1 MFPPHNG
8 SPFWARFTKYRALD
22 TQAANG
28 PSRSSNPVTGGPACS
43 VMSPGTSES
52 CSVCAQSKTP
62 RHLPV
67 GKLVP
72 LPIPQRPWLHI
83 GIEFET
89 NSKGKTCVFVT
100 VDRFSKACKLVPLS
114 GLPTALEAAEILHQ
128 QFISRVWKALVR
140 LLGVTVNLSS
150 GYHPQT
156 NGQTERKIQELGR
169 YLWGYCNRD
178 QHSWSRFFPWAEYA
192 LNSIGLHTLP
202 VHASATF
209 PWSGELSEAPA
220 VDYWF

>member
-28 PSRSSNPVTGGPACS
+28 PSRSSNPVTGGPACP

-72 LPIPQRPWLHI
+72 LPIPQHPWSHI
-83 GIEFET
+83 GIEFVT

-114 GLPTALEAAEILHQ
+114 GLPTALEAAEILHP
-128 QFISRVWKALVR
+128 QFISRVWKALVD
-140 LLGVTVNLSS
+140 
-150 GYHPQT
+150 
-156 NGQTERKIQELGR
+156 
-169 YLWGYCNRD
+169 C
-178 QHSWSRFFPWAEYA
+178 
-192 LNSIGLHTLP
+192 
-202 VHASATF
+202 
-209 PWSGELSEAPA
+209 
-220 VDYWF
+220 